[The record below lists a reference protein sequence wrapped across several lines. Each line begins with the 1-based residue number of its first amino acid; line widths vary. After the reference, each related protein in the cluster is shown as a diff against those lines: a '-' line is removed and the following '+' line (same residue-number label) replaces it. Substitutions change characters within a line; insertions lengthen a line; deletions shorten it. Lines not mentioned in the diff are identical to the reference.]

1 MANKFQEEIKTNTET
16 SSIVEPDYNPLD
28 EAVNEKKYSQ
38 ANINTSGIDMTKP
51 IEEPIFTPPPFQK
64 KAAPTSSKPE
74 EKVKRE
80 PVNPEMKNL
89 SKKEQDMAASQAAKM
104 IIHGYEWMHQL
115 GNKWIQV
122 SDKKLAKLQAAG
134 EINLNAMIDYDYGKQ
149 ISARE
154 FFQEY
159 NTQVENLLTVSQEF
173 KDEVT
178 PVLERVLSKRGIGM
192 TDENMLLVLFGKD
205 IAVKSMLI
213 FQQKAVVKNMIENI
227 KMASMMNQAPQ
238 PSPQPQQAQ
247 QSQPAP
253 APEPEPQLRKRKP
266 KTYEDTSDYTQTQI
280 EYEEKRKEED
290 DYIAKSR
297 KKIKENA

>member
-1 MANKFQEEIKTNTET
+1 MANKFQEEIKTTSIET
-16 SSIVEPDYNPLD
+16 IEPDYNPLD

-38 ANINTSGIDMTKP
+38 ANINTSGIDMSKP
-51 IEEPIFTPPPFQK
+51 IDEPIFTPPPFQK
-64 KAAPTSSKPE
+64 KAPITNGGKPE

-80 PVNPEMKNL
+80 PINPEMKNL

-122 SDKKLAKLQAAG
+122 SDKKLSKLQAAG

-178 PVLERVLSKRGIGM
+178 PILERVLSKRGIGM
-192 TDENMLLVLFGKD
+192 TDENMLLVLWGKD

-227 KMASMMNQAPQ
+227 KMASMMNQAP
-238 PSPQPQQAQ
+238 A
-247 QSQPAP
+247 PAP
-253 APEPEPQLRKRKP
+253 TPAPVPTPEPEPELYKRKP
-266 KTYEDTSDYTQTQI
+266 KTYEDTIDTQAEIDFEQ
-280 EYEEKRKEED
+280 KRNEED
-290 DYIAKSR
+290 EYIAKSR
-297 KKIKENA
+297 KKIQENA